1 VILAII
7 VVVEDFAFISAGSS
21 WPGMMMMNDMRLKGK
36 KIAILT
42 SEMYEDLEL
51 WYPYFRM
58 MEEGADIEVV
68 SMIDSPLEIL
78 SRHCYPLKT
87 DKSAKEARPEDYDA
101 LIIPGG
107 FAPEMLRR
115 SEDVLR
121 FVTAM
126 FNQKKLVAAKCH
138 GLLVLA
144 SAGLLFGKK
153 ATAKNDLQ
161 QEIARQSR
169 TDQGIRWQDQD
180 VVVDGNL
187 ITSRT
192 KWALP
197 MFCKEIIGALTK
209 K

>member
-1 VILAII
+1 MV
-7 VVVEDFAFISAGSS
+7 
-21 WPGMMMMNDMRLKGK
+21 MNDMRLKGK

-42 SEMYEDLEL
+42 SELYEDLEF

-68 SMIDSPLEIL
+68 SMIESPVEIL

-87 DKSAKEARPEDYDA
+87 DKSAKEARSEDYDA

-115 SEDVLR
+115 NEDVLR
-121 FVTAM
+121 FVGAM

-138 GLLVLA
+138 GLLVLS
-144 SAGLLFGKK
+144 SANLLFGKK
-153 ATAKNDLQ
+153 ATAKQELQ

-169 TDQGIRWQDQD
+169 TDQGIKWQDRD

-197 MFCKEIIGALTK
+197 MFCKEIIGALTRK
-209 K
+209 

>member
-1 VILAII
+1 
-7 VVVEDFAFISAGSS
+7 
-21 WPGMMMMNDMRLKGK
+21 
-36 KIAILT
+36 
-42 SEMYEDLEL
+42 
-51 WYPYFRM
+51 
-58 MEEGADIEVV
+58 
-68 SMIDSPLEIL
+68 
-78 SRHCYPLKT
+78 
-87 DKSAKEARPEDYDA
+87 
-101 LIIPGG
+101 
-107 FAPEMLRR
+107 MLRR

>member
-1 VILAII
+1 
-7 VVVEDFAFISAGSS
+7 
-21 WPGMMMMNDMRLKGK
+21 MNDMKLKGK

-42 SEMYEDLEL
+42 SEMYEDLEF

-58 MEEGADIEVV
+58 MEEGAELEVV
-68 SMIDSPLEIL
+68 SMIESPVEIL

-87 DKSAKEARPEDYDA
+87 DKSAKDAKAEDYDA

-107 FAPEMLRR
+107 YAPDMLRKN
-115 SEDVLR
+115 EDVLR
-121 FVTAM
+121 FVKAM
-126 FNQKKLVAAKCH
+126 FDQKKLVAAKCH
-138 GLLVLA
+138 GMLIPAAV
-144 SAGLLFGKK
+144 GLLDGKK
-153 ATAKNDLQ
+153 ATAKEDLRG
-161 QEIARQSR
+161 EITKQYPRQK
-169 TDQGIRWQDQD
+169 INWQDND

-197 MFCKEIIGALTK
+197 TFSREIINALAK

>member
-1 VILAII
+1 
-7 VVVEDFAFISAGSS
+7 
-21 WPGMMMMNDMRLKGK
+21 MNDMRLKGK

-42 SEMYEDLEL
+42 SEMYEDLEF

-58 MEEGADIEVV
+58 MEEGAEIEVV
-68 SMIDSPLEIL
+68 SMIDSPVEIL

-87 DKSAKEARPEDYDA
+87 DKSAKEAKSEDYDA

-115 SEDVLR
+115 NEDVLR

-126 FNQKKLVAAKCH
+126 FNGRKLVAAKCH

-144 SAGLLFGKK
+144 SAELLKGKK
-153 ATAKNDLQ
+153 ATAKEDLR

-169 TDQGIRWQDQD
+169 VDQGIKWQDQD

-197 MFCKEIIGALTK
+197 TFCKEIINALAK
-209 K
+209 KS